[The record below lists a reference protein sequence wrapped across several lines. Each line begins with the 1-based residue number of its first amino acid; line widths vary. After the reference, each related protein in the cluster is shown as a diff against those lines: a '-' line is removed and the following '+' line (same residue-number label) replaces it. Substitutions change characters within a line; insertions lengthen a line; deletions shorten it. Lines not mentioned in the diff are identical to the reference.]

1 MSVAKINL
9 LVRCQ
14 IVENKRMF
22 GNNKA
27 LKCIWLSLVHQLFFF
42 SNPHSQP
49 QTLTLN
55 LNRNNNLSQ
64 HIRYLSEQPV
74 ILRLGNAWPG
84 ISLILCMGR
93 VSAQCP
99 CAEGVKSA
107 FCKAEILLDSR
118 SNPIK
123 FVIFRIHSYP
133 SPVQRLP
140 QPHVYASSMWIMSSF
155 VIDWQQSRISRTP
168 YPPIGGPRCHRGPKF
183 SPVTT

>member
-49 QTLTLN
+49 QTSTLN

-118 SNPIK
+118 SNKIRYIPDPLLSKSSSTI
-123 FVIFRIHSYP
+123 ISTA
-133 SPVQRLP
+133 RLRFQYVNHVELRHWLAAEP
-140 QPHVYASSMWIMSSF
+140 YQPHS
-155 VIDWQQSRISRTP
+155 ISPNWGSTL
-168 YPPIGGPRCHRGPKF
+168 
-183 SPVTT
+183 S